1 MCGEC
6 REGVVSPSAKPAATR
21 ISERRGEVRPIHVFV
36 YDIRLSSDELA
47 RVAPG
52 AVLVAPAHL
61 GETRLVFTIPGPDG
75 RRLPSIRPETGHT
88 VWGAV
93 FDVPEAEVA
102 ALDEAQRAE
111 GRVRVDG
118 RRAVDREGTSY
129 EVFTH
134 LADGETGDEGDP
146 SPAYLGRI
154 VAGSR
159 EVGLP
164 AGWVIGLEE
173 LAGPAT

>member
-1 MCGEC
+1 MA
-6 REGVVSPSAKPAATR
+6 PSAALPTTR
-21 ISERRGEVRPIHVFV
+21 ISDRHGEVRPIHVFV
-36 YDIRLSSDELA
+36 YDIRLSSDERA

-52 AVLVAPAHL
+52 AMLVAPAHL

-75 RRLPSIRPETGHT
+75 HRLPSIRPETGHT

-93 FDVPEAEVA
+93 FDVPDGEVA

-111 GRVRVDG
+111 GRIRVDG
-118 RRAVDREGTSY
+118 HRAVDREGTAY

-134 LADGETGDEGDP
+134 LAGAETGEEGTP
-146 SPAYLGRI
+146 SVEYLGRI

-159 EVGLP
+159 EIGLP

-173 LAGPAT
+173 LAGRAG

>member
-1 MCGEC
+1 M
-6 REGVVSPSAKPAATR
+6 
-21 ISERRGEVRPIHVFV
+21 
-36 YDIRLSSDELA
+36 YDIRLSAAELA

-75 RRLPSIRPETGHT
+75 DRLPSISEEPGHT

-93 FDVPEAEVA
+93 FDVPEAEIG
-102 ALDEAQRAE
+102 ALDDAERAE

-118 RRAVDREGTSY
+118 RRAVDREGTAY

-134 LADGETGDEGDP
+134 LAHEQGEEGE
-146 SPAYLGRI
+146 PAREYLARI

-159 EVGLP
+159 ELGLP

-173 LAGPAT
+173 LAGPAV

>member
-1 MCGEC
+1 
-6 REGVVSPSAKPAATR
+6 
-21 ISERRGEVRPIHVFV
+21 V
-36 YDIRLSSDELA
+36 YDIRLSSAELS
-47 RVAPG
+47 RITPG
-52 AVLVAPAHL
+52 ATLVAPAHL

-75 RRLPSIRPETGHT
+75 HRLPSISEEPGHT

-93 FDVPEAEVA
+93 FDVPTSEID

-118 RRAVDREGTSY
+118 HRAVDREGTSY

-134 LADGETGDEGDP
+134 LAAEAGEEGDP
-146 SPAYLGRI
+146 APDYLARI

-159 EVGLP
+159 EIGLP

-173 LAGPAT
+173 LAGPTV